1 MNIYRIYF
9 YFSVVRGIM
18 SSVSRPKTTGRLLS
32 FNTGFSDG
40 IEIID
45 HIERRRCRV
54 NTQYNTSSTDIPT
67 EIFHFP
73 VDRGISITTSE
84 LLLPYSVAVSIR
96 NHAGLMIDQLTS
108 GDCQQFPQ
116 GQYNIGFSTPIK
128 LYFVLDSS
136 FRIDATSDYVKIE
149 FENPTE
155 VSIGAR
161 SHHEHPAGKI
171 TTPPDPGKMMEAVSY
186 LTSSLKTTLCERSY
200 PTLRGHPPEI
210 TLGDNLHVPQVLEK
224 PKTGV
229 EIEIQPDYRS
239 IYVISPL
246 AYYFGANIVP
256 GDSHVIRT
264 AHGFSYSLSDTH
276 RGLENEVKR
285 VLKQCFFLDCLIRT
299 EGYYKVNLY
308 EREQLEEKLNLDF
321 GSLYNK
327 TLPEQ
332 IKEYLNIP
340 FDLIEPYIPKW
351 KKTAYIQT
359 APNHVEVLPFLIHDL
374 AAIHSAGNTDIIRS
388 KIKESKS
395 NDQSESISG
404 IDTSERRSGREA
416 FIRGNA
422 SLDKTRSGKD
432 IEPEEYVE
440 IPEDDALEQ
449 TWVGDGIPVGASKS
463 MTTAFKNRLQRNP
476 VDDNIEISVVVN
488 DDKMV
493 EEGEVVDDVYES
505 REQLRLS
512 ANIYHQLTTDE
523 LYKLLQQDTDFL
535 HYIGH
540 IDPDGFECV
549 DDSLDV
555 TEISNVGIDSFFLNA
570 CSSYQQAIGLI
581 NAGSIAG
588 IATVKPVLNSGA
600 ERVGKTVARLLNLGF
615 PLIASLSIAKSKS
628 LMGDNYV
635 VIGDGG
641 LDLTQPIS
649 GSPSMCDI
657 TKMDNDFKVAYNT
670 YLTRKQNIGSIT
682 MPTIKDNQQFYLT
695 SGNTGKFEL
704 EIDDLLRFLS
714 EEKMPV
720 RLESKLYW
728 NDEISVNELV
738 TDV

>member
-1 MNIYRIYF
+1 
-9 YFSVVRGIM
+9 M
-18 SSVSRPKTTGRLLS
+18 SSVSRPNTTGRLLS
-32 FNTGFSDG
+32 FNTEVSNG

-54 NTQYNTSSTDIPT
+54 NTQYNTSSTNTST
-67 EIFHFP
+67 EMFHFP
-73 VDRGISITTSE
+73 VDRGISIETSE
-84 LLLPYSVAVSIR
+84 LSLPYSVAVSVR

-108 GDCQQFPQ
+108 GDCQHFPQ
-116 GQYNIGFSTPIK
+116 GQYNIGFSTQIK
-128 LYFVLDSS
+128 LYFVVDSS
-136 FRIDATSDYVKIE
+136 FRIEITSDHVVIE

-161 SHHEHPAGKI
+161 SHHEHPAGTI
-171 TTPPDPGKMMEAVSY
+171 TTPPDPEKMMEAVSY

-200 PTLRGHPPEI
+200 PTLRGHPPKI
-210 TLGDNLHVPQVLEK
+210 TLGDELHVPQVLKK

-246 AYYFGANIVP
+246 AYYIGADIVP
-256 GDSHVIRT
+256 GNSHVIRT
-264 AHGFSYSLSDTH
+264 AHGFSHSLDDTH
-276 RGLENEVKR
+276 RNLENEVKR
-285 VLKQCFFLDCLIRT
+285 VLKQCFFLDCLTRT
-299 EGYYKVNLY
+299 EGYYKVSLY
-308 EREQLEEKLNLDF
+308 EREQLEEELNLDF
-321 GSLYNK
+321 VSLYNK

-332 IKEYLNIP
+332 IEEYLQIP
-340 FDLIEPYIPKW
+340 FGLIEPYIPKW
-351 KKTAYIQT
+351 KKTAYIET
-359 APNHVEVLPFLIHDL
+359 APDHVEALPFLIHDL
-374 AAIHSAGNTDIIRS
+374 AAIHSAGSTDII
-388 KIKESKS
+388 
-395 NDQSESISG
+395 QSEIKKSKDTVQLERVSG
-404 IDTSERRSGREA
+404 VDTSKRRRGQGDL
-416 FIRGNA
+416 IRGDA
-422 SLDKTRSGKD
+422 LLDKTRSGKS

-440 IPEDDALEQ
+440 IPDDDALEQ

-488 DDKMV
+488 DTDMM
-493 EEGEVVDDVYES
+493 EEGEVVDDVYGS
-505 REQLRLS
+505 REQLGLNADIHR
-512 ANIYHQLTTDE
+512 QLTTDE
-523 LYKLLQQDTDFL
+523 LYQLLQQNTDFL

-540 IDPDGFECV
+540 IDSDGFECI
-549 DDSLDV
+549 DGSLDV

-570 CSSYQQAIGLI
+570 CSSYQQAIDLI

-588 IATVKPVLNSGA
+588 IATFKPVLNSGA

-649 GSPSMCDI
+649 GSPSMCDV
-657 TKMDNDFKVAYNT
+657 TKVDNEFSINYNT
-670 YLTRKQNIGSIT
+670 YLTRKQSIGSIT
-682 MPTIKDNQQFYLT
+682 MPNIIDNQYFYLT
-695 SGNTGKFEL
+695 SGSTGEFKL
-704 EIDDLLRFLS
+704 GVNDLLRFLS

-720 RLESKLYW
+720 RLESKLHW
-728 NDEISVNELV
+728 NDEISVNKLMPD
-738 TDV
+738 T

>member
-1 MNIYRIYF
+1 
-9 YFSVVRGIM
+9 M

-32 FNTGFSDG
+32 FNTGVSNG

-54 NTQYNTSSTDIPT
+54 NAQYKTGSTDAST
-67 EIFHFP
+67 EMFHFP

-84 LLLPYSVAVSIR
+84 LSLPYSVAVSVR
-96 NHAGLMIDQLTS
+96 NHDGLMIDQLTS
-108 GDCQQFPQ
+108 GDCQHFLQ

-128 LYFVLDSS
+128 LYFIVDSS
-136 FRIDATSDYVKIE
+136 FRIDITSNHVMIE

-171 TTPPDPGKMMEAVSY
+171 TTPPDPEEMMEAVSY

-210 TLGDNLHVPQVLEK
+210 TLGDELHVPQLLEK

-229 EIEIQPDYRS
+229 EIEIQPNHRS

-246 AYYFGANIVP
+246 AYYFGADIVP
-256 GDSHVIRT
+256 GNSHVIRT
-264 AHGFSYSLSDTH
+264 AHGFSHSLDDTH
-276 RGLENEVKR
+276 RDLENEVKR
-285 VLKQCFFLDCLIRT
+285 VLKQCFFLDCLTRT
-299 EGYYKVNLY
+299 EGYYKVSLY
-308 EREQLEEKLNLDF
+308 EREQLEKELNLDF
-321 GSLYNK
+321 VSLYNK

-332 IKEYLNIP
+332 IEEYLNIP
-340 FDLIEPYIPKW
+340 FGLIEPYIPKW
-351 KKTAYIQT
+351 KKTAYIET
-359 APNHVEVLPFLIHDL
+359 IPNHVEVLPFLIHDL
-374 AAIHSAGNTDIIRS
+374 AAIHSAGSTDVIRS
-388 KIKESKS
+388 KIKKSK
-395 NDQSESISG
+395 NTDRIENVSG
-404 IDTSERRSGREA
+404 IDAPERRSGQEN
-416 FIRGNA
+416 FIRRNML
-422 SLDKTRSGKD
+422 LDKTRSGKS

-440 IPEDDALEQ
+440 IPDDDALEQ

-488 DDKMV
+488 DTDMM

-505 REQLRLS
+505 REQLGLS
-512 ANIYHQLTTDE
+512 ANIHHQLTTDE

-549 DDSLDV
+549 NGSLNV

-570 CSSYQQAIGLI
+570 CSSYQQAIELI

-588 IATVKPVLNSGA
+588 IATINPVLNSGA

-649 GSPSMCDI
+649 GSPSMCDV
-657 TKMDNDFKVAYNT
+657 TKIDNDFEVIYNT

-682 MPTIKDNQQFYLT
+682 MPNIIDNQSFYLT
-695 SGNTGKFEL
+695 SGSTGEFKL
-704 EIDDLLRFLS
+704 GVDDLLRFLS

-720 RLESKLYW
+720 RLDSQLHW
-728 NDEISVNELV
+728 NDEISANELV
-738 TDV
+738 TDI